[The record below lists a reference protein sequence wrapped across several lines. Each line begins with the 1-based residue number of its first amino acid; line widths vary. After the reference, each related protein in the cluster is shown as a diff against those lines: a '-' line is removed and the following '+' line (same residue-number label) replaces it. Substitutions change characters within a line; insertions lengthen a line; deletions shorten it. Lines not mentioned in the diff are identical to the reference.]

1 MRRENGV
8 RFTTV
13 LKALVGCEEAAPEDM
28 WFEDESQVM
37 VIAVRAKPRV
47 RRRCG
52 SCGTRS
58 PGFDAGAGRRRW
70 RHLDAAGLKLFLE
83 ADAPRVRCKRH
94 GVVVAAVPWA
104 RHGAGHTYDF
114 DQQVT
119 WMATECS
126 KAATAQLMRTA
137 WRTVGAIIT
146 RYQREADA
154 GIDRLAGLRRIGI
167 DEISYRRG
175 QKYMTVVVDHDT
187 RKVVWMCEGH
197 GKDPLRGFFDALGE
211 ERSHKLTHISADGAE
226 WIADVVAERAP
237 NAVRA
242 MDPFHV
248 VAWAT
253 DALDEERRA
262 AWNRARREAGDPD
275 LARKLKHSRHA
286 LWKNP
291 EDLTPRQQAKLG
303 WIATN
308 DPRLHRAYL
317 LKEGLRTIYQIA
329 RTEGTDAAIAALDR
343 WLTWAAR
350 SRILAFVELG
360 RKIRRHY
367 DAILHAVVE
376 QLSNGLI
383 ESTNTKTRLIIRRGF
398 GFRTAEAIIALV
410 MLCLGGNRP
419 HLPRRQPA

>member
-1 MRRENGV
+1 V

-13 LKALVGCEEAAPEDM
+13 LEQLVGCEEAVPEDV
-28 WFEDESQVM
+28 WFDEDVQALV
-37 VIAVRAKPRV
+37 VAVRAKSRF

-52 SCGTRS
+52 ICKSRCPRY
-58 PGFDAGAGRRRW
+58 DAGGGRRRW
-70 RHLDAAGLKLFLE
+70 RHLDAAGMPLYLE
-83 ADAPRVRCKRH
+83 ADAPRVCCPRH
-94 GVVVAAVPWA
+94 GVVAAAVPWA
-104 RHGAGHTYDF
+104 RHRAGHTRDF
-114 DQQVT
+114 DQQVA

-126 KAATAQLMRTA
+126 KSATAQLMRIA
-137 WRTVGAIIT
+137 WRTVGTILT
-146 RYQREADA
+146 RYRAEADA
-154 GIDRLAGLRRIGI
+154 GTDRLAGLRRIGI
-167 DEISYRRG
+167 DEISYRKG

-187 RKVVWMCEGH
+187 RHVVWMADGH
-197 GKDPLRGFFDALGE
+197 GKDVLRSFFDALGE
-211 ERSHKLTHISADGAE
+211 RRAHRITHVSADGAE

-262 AWNRARREAGDPD
+262 SWNRARHQAADAE

-291 EDLTPRQQAKLG
+291 EDLTERQIAKLA
-303 WIATN
+303 WIAAN

-317 LKEGLRTIYQIA
+317 LKEGLRTVYRIA
-329 RTEGTDAAIAALDR
+329 RAEGLAVAVAALDR
-343 WLTWAAR
+343 WLAWAQR
-350 SRILAFVELG
+350 CRIPAFLDL
-360 RKIRRHY
+360 RWKIKRHY
-367 DAILHAVVE
+367 DAIVAAIAE
-376 QLSNGLI
+376 RLSNGLI

-398 GFRTAEAIIALV
+398 GFRTADAIIALV

-419 HLPRRQPA
+419 TLPRRQLT

>member
-1 MRRENGV
+1 MVSV
-8 RFTTV
+8 R
-13 LKALVGCEEAAPEDM
+13 PR
-28 WFEDESQVM
+28 S
-37 VIAVRAKPRV
+37 RA

-52 SCGTRS
+52 ICGSRC
-58 PGFDAGAGRRRW
+58 PGFDAGAGRRRR
-70 RHLDAAGLKLFLE
+70 RHLDAAGRKLCLE
-83 ADAPRVRCKRH
+83 ADAPRVTCKRH

-104 RHGAGHTYDF
+104 RHDAGHTRDF
-114 DQQVT
+114 DRQVA

-126 KAATAQLMRTA
+126 KSATARLMRTA
-137 WRTVGAIIT
+137 WRTVGVIVT
-146 RYQREADA
+146 RHRADADA
-154 GIDRLAGLRRIGI
+154 GIDRLTGLRRIGI

-175 QKYMTVVVDHDT
+175 QKYMTVVVDHDS
-187 RKVVWMCEGH
+187 RRVVWMADGH
-197 GKDPLRGFFDALGE
+197 GKDVLRSFFDALGQD
-211 ERSHKLTHISADGAE
+211 RAHRLTHISADGAE

-237 NAVRA
+237 DAVRA

-262 AWNRARREAGDPD
+262 SWNRARREAADPD

-291 EDLTPRQQAKLG
+291 EDLTDRQAAKLA
-303 WIATN
+303 WIAAN
-308 DPRLHRAYL
+308 DPRLHRSYL
-317 LKEGLRTIYQIA
+317 LKEGLRTVYRIA
-329 RTEGTDAAIAALDR
+329 KAEGLAAAVAALDR
-343 WLTWAAR
+343 WLAWAQR
-350 SRILAFVELG
+350 CRIPAFLDLR

-367 DAILHAVVE
+367 DAIVAAVAE

-398 GFRTAEAIIALV
+398 GFRSADAVIALV

-419 HLPRRQPA
+419 TLPRRQPA